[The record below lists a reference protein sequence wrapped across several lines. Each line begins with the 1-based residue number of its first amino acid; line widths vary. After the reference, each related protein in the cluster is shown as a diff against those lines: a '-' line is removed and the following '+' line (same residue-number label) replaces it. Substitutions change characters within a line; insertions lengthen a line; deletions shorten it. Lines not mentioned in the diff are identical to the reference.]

1 MCVMVTFP
9 CYCLPATD
17 ASVSLQMPSAT
28 LEGSNV
34 EMCVDLSNVPA
45 GGLERDVVVMLNT
58 IDGTK
63 AG

>member
-1 MCVMVTFP
+1 
-9 CYCLPATD
+9 
-17 ASVSLQMPSAT
+17 MPSAI

-34 EMCVDLSNVPA
+34 EMCVNLSNVPV
-45 GGLERDVVVMLNT
+45 GGLECDVVVMLNT